1 MLCLC
6 KPKPRRRRAFR
17 GFLAKI
23 KNVSN
28 VDPRLEIN
36 PDHRA
41 QFQVDEQQQDVID
54 LDVPVLQHPQKFH
67 HRRPCGHR
75 TNGEQRQVVERL
87 DKQVAQGLGQFMDV
101 LAQLFGPVDFHDDA
115 SLGRLDRIMRV
126 RRDRCSACRKKASD
140 RYKMMAG

>member
-1 MLCLC
+1 M
-6 KPKPRRRRAFR
+6 
-17 GFLAKI
+17 
-23 KNVSN
+23 SD
-28 VDPRLEIN
+28 VDLRLEVD
-36 PDHRA
+36 PDHRP

-54 LDVPVLQHPQKFH
+54 LDVPGFQHPQKLH
-67 HRRPCGHR
+67 HRCPGGHC

-87 DKQVAQGLGQFMDV
+87 DKQIAQGLSQTMDV

-126 RRDRCSACRKKASD
+126 GRDGCSACRKKARG